1 MSAIRSN
8 HRDQV
13 RDETLMKR
21 FQDGDEHAFVQ
32 LVGRYQDRLHNFLFR
47 YTRNRQ
53 DCEDLAQETFI
64 RVYRKRDS
72 YKPIARFSTW
82 MYTIALN
89 LARSDFRK
97 RNKMQLVSIHEDP
110 TEPNSRDMVFESD
123 EVKPDRALENKMDME
138 LLEDAL
144 AQLTEEYRDAVVLR
158 DIQQLSYEEIAE
170 ITDTPMGTVK
180 SRINRGRIQ
189 IQDWMKKRRDG
200 EPS

>member
-1 MSAIRSN
+1 MNAIRSN
-8 HRDQV
+8 HREKV
-13 RDETLMKR
+13 RDESLMKR
-21 FQDGDEHAFVQ
+21 FQEGDEQAFSE
-32 LVGRYQDRLHNFLFR
+32 LVNRYQDRLHNFLFR

-89 LARSDFRK
+89 LARSEFRK
-97 RNKMQLVSIHEDP
+97 QKKMQLVSIHEDP
-110 TEPNSRDMVFESD
+110 ADSDSREMVFESV
-123 EVKPDRALENKMDME
+123 EVQPDRALENKMDME
-138 LLEDAL
+138 RLEDAL
-144 AQLTEEYRDAVVLR
+144 DQLTEEYRDAVVLR

-170 ITDTPMGTVK
+170 ITETPMGTVK

-189 IQDWMKKRRDG
+189 IQELMVK
-200 EPS
+200 

>member
-8 HRDQV
+8 YREQV

-21 FQDGDEHAFVQ
+21 FQEGDERAFVE
-32 LVGRYQDRLHNFLFR
+32 LVSRYQDRLHNFLFR

-89 LARSDFRK
+89 LARSEFRK
-97 RNKMQLVSIHEDP
+97 RKKMQLVSIHEDP
-110 TEPNSRDMVFESD
+110 SEPDSREMVFESE
-123 EVKPDRALENKMDME
+123 EVRPDRALENKMDME
-138 LLEDAL
+138 LLEGAL
-144 AQLTEEYRDAVVLR
+144 EQLTEEYRDAVVLR
-158 DIQQLSYEEIAE
+158 DIQQLSYEEISE

-189 IQDWMKKRRDG
+189 IQEWMKKRSDG